1 MIIFME
7 DRKFTGDL
15 KNPKDVALVFDQML
29 DEFREIRN
37 ALVRM
42 FIAFLDKDWNL
53 QEGQAET
60 LQAYFKAAEE
70 IRNCL
75 TNLTNLNAKLDYY
88 LRSETRPIN
97 LPNNTTQYF
106 NMQIDALNK
115 ELRLY
120 YQTVRGTLF
129 PRFDDERKQC
139 RDIIVAINGNIDRI
153 NEINAAHRIRPLRHT
168 KNLRF

>member
-1 MIIFME
+1 ME
-7 DRKFTGDL
+7 DRKFTGNL
-15 KNPKDVALVFDQML
+15 KEPKDVALVFDQML
-29 DEFREIRN
+29 DEFRNIRD
-37 ALVRM
+37 ALVQM
-42 FIAFLDKDWNL
+42 SIAFFDKYWNL

-70 IRNCL
+70 IRRCL

-88 LRSETRPIN
+88 LRSEMRPIN
-97 LPNNTTQYF
+97 LVNNTTQYF
-106 NMQIDALNK
+106 DRQIDALNK
-115 ELRLY
+115 ELIAY
-120 YQTVRGTLF
+120 YKTVRGTLF

-153 NEINAAHRIRPLRHT
+153 NAINAAHRIRPLRHT